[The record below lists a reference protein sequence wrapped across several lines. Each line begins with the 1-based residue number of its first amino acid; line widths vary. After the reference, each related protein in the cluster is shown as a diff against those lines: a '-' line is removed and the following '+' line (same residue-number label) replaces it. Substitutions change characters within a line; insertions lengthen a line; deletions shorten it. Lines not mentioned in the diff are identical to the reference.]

1 MRIVVPPAATPRTGR
16 DNFYGI
22 LNGVSGQKAIV
33 AVVPGDADYHGG
45 HWKFHA
51 VSFAVAPY
59 LLTSEAAVLAAAA
72 AGHMTI
78 ARNAAADFK
87 CPIQP

>member
-1 MRIVVPPAATPRTGR
+1 VRIVVPPAATPRTGR